1 MVFLDFKFKT
11 RELDNPKK
19 KKEKKMEMP
28 FSNSQLVNFKDNIKL

>member
-19 KKEKKMEMP
+19 KK
-28 FSNSQLVNFKDNIKL
+28 KDNGNALLKQPTSEF